1 MSGSGQAAVGQLLRE
16 AREAQGL
23 TLEDAAVR
31 LRLMHRQIEAME
43 RDDFESLGQP
53 VFARGFVRN
62 YARLLGL
69 DPESLLARMAGAP
82 AEPPAVSPVE
92 PPVSRSWLAS
102 PWLILALLGLLLVVA
117 VPVALYLWLNSEVG
131 EGPVTPRPA
140 TAQSRPAPA
149 TMPAA
154 PPAVA
159 AVPAA
164 PAAPVAP
171 PAPVPAAADAGQ
183 AAVTAASAPAQPATA
198 GSLLHLEFGDKSWTE
213 IKDASGRMLLRQLSP
228 AGSHMDVQGQPPFD
242 VVIGNAQ
249 QVRMT
254 YNGRPIDLQPFI
266 DGTVARFTLEE

>member
-1 MSGSGQAAVGQLLRE
+1 MNESGQASVGRILRD
-16 AREAQGL
+16 AREAQGV
-23 TLEDAAVR
+23 TLDDAAVR

-102 PWLILALLGLLLVVA
+102 PWLLLVLIGLLLVVA
-117 VPVALYLWLNSEVG
+117 VPVALYLWLNSETG

-140 TAQSRPAPA
+140 TAQSHPAPV
-149 TMPAA
+149 TTPVAA
-154 PPAVA
+154 PTVA

-171 PAPVPAAADAGQ
+171 PAPAPADTGQ
-183 AAVTAASAPAQPATA
+183 AAATAASAPAEPAAA

-213 IKDASGRMLLRQLSP
+213 IRDASGRMLLRQLSP